1 MKHSILCKDKVLD
14 LSLPVV
20 MGIINVN
27 NDSFYAGSRYQDMDD
42 IINQVEKMISEGAK
56 IIDIGYMSSRPG
68 AKISD
73 PKEEA
78 LVIIAVLSQIKR
90 RFPDVFV
97 SVDTLHSQ
105 VAEIAIQNGADLIN
119 DISGGDYD
127 SNMIDVLANNK
138 TPYIIMH
145 MKGIPENMQNNP
157 MSEDHTLM
165 EVLTALKHKVYLA
178 KQHGIK
184 DIIIDPGFGF
194 GKSLDQNYKLL
205 KHLNVFNILD
215 VPVLVGLSRKSMI
228 WKPLQ
233 ISADDALNG
242 TSALHMIALQ
252 NGAKIL
258 RTHDV
263 KEAMQCIRLH
273 SLLNVDA

>member
-1 MKHSILCKDKVLD
+1 MKHSILCKDKILD
-14 LSLPVV
+14 LSVPVV

-27 NDSFYAGSRYQDMDD
+27 NDSFYAGSRFQDMED
-42 IINQVEKMISEGAK
+42 IIKQAGKMISEGAK

-78 LVIIAVLSQIKR
+78 LVINALLSQLKN
-90 RFPDVFV
+90 RFPDVFI

-105 VAEIAIQNGADLIN
+105 VAKIAIQNGADMIN
-119 DISGGDYD
+119 DISGGDFD
-127 SNMIDVLANNK
+127 PDIISTLANNNI
-138 TPYIIMH
+138 PYIIMH

-157 MSEDHTLM
+157 MSDDHTLM
-165 EVLTALKHKVYLA
+165 EVLTALKHKVYHA

-194 GKSLDQNYKLL
+194 GKSLQQNYKLL

-215 VPVLVGLSRKSMI
+215 VPILVGLSRKSMI
-228 WKPLQ
+228 WKPLE
-233 ISADDALNG
+233 ISAEGALNG

-252 NGAKIL
+252 HGAKIL
-258 RTHDV
+258 RAHDV
-263 KEAMQCIRLH
+263 KEAVECIKLYK
-273 SLLNVDA
+273 LLGSD

>member
-1 MKHSILCKDKVLD
+1 LKHSILCKDKVLD

-27 NDSFYAGSRYQDMDD
+27 NDSFYAGSRFQDMED
-42 IINQVEKMISEGAK
+42 IVNQVEKMISEGAK

-78 LVIIAVLSQIKR
+78 LVINAVLSQIKS

-145 MKGIPENMQNNP
+145 MKGIPENMQKNP
-157 MSEDHTLM
+157 MSDDHTLM
-165 EVLTALKHKVYLA
+165 EVLTALKYKVYHA

-194 GKSLDQNYKLL
+194 GKSLQQNYELL
-205 KHLNVFNILD
+205 KHLNVFNILE

-258 RTHDV
+258 RVHDV
-263 KEAMQCIRLH
+263 KEAVQCIQLH
-273 SLLNVDA
+273 KLLNAD

>member
-1 MKHSILCKDKVLD
+1 LD

-27 NDSFYAGSRYQDMDD
+27 NDSFYAGSRFQDVQD
-42 IINQVEKMISEGAK
+42 ILTQAERMISEGAT

-78 LVIIAVLSQIKR
+78 LVINGVLTPLKN
-90 RFPDVFV
+90 RFPNVFI

-105 VAEIAIQNGADLIN
+105 VAEIAIQNGADMIN
-119 DISGGDYD
+119 DISGGDFD
-127 SNMIDVLANNK
+127 PNIVNALANNNI
-138 TPYIIMH
+138 PFIIMH

-157 MSEDHTLM
+157 MSDDHTLM
-165 EVLTALKHKVYLA
+165 EVLTALKHKVYHA

-233 ISADDALNG
+233 ITAGEALNG

-258 RTHDV
+258 RAHDV
-263 KEAMQCIRLH
+263 KEAMQCIQLH
-273 SLLNVDA
+273 KLLYAD